1 MSTYFTSTWR
11 PSIRII
17 WGDHKKKFD
26 DDKGLIKSPK
36 YKDRQYNDQKI
47 YWLIDW
53 LIYLFVLNAVTIGL
67 YNFSNSSAI

>member
-1 MSTYFTSTWR
+1 VSTYFTSTWR
-11 PSIRII
+11 PSIRVI

-26 DDKGLIKSPK
+26 DDKGLIKSSK

-47 YWLIDW
+47 DW
-53 LIYLFVLNAVTIGL
+53 LIYLFVFNAVTIGL